1 MRTRPGYAHPDS
13 FGGDMRKSITTTLAA
28 LSVLM
33 ASAGCSSA
41 AEVEAPPTTASKR
54 SASAKPTPT
63 PTPVIDDYAAC
74 GKFGGRLDDTLTV
87 VEQIVADGT
96 GSTLD
101 WDLLDDVAT
110 DLHAA
115 EDTASPKMQGYL
127 APYSGVV
134 FTLEAIRAGTMSSSQ
149 NLDTGAY
156 RDSVAPL
163 LSYCV
168 EDIGWTVDG

>member
-1 MRTRPGYAHPDS
+1 MRTPPGYAHPDS

-28 LSVLM
+28 LAVLT
-33 ASAGCSSA
+33 AAAGCSSA
-41 AEVEAPPTTASKR
+41 AEAEAPPTTSSTR
-54 SASAKPTPT
+54 SAAASPTPT
-63 PTPVIDDYAAC
+63 PTIDDYVAC
-74 GKFGGRLDDTLTV
+74 GKFGGRLDDTLTI

-115 EDTASPKMQGYL
+115 EDMASPKMQGYL

-134 FTLEAIRAGTMSSSQ
+134 FTLEAIRAGTLPGNQ
-149 NLDTGAY
+149 TLDTAAY

-168 EDIGWTVDG
+168 DNVGWSATT